1 MQSIETCVAKK
12 KKIILSQMEM
22 ERIQGSEEVN
32 LSHYVKSF
40 CESSLFGSNVQYELH
55 VQTSLLLV
63 HVLSF
68 IGEILILKLHSLL
81 GFYFL
86 ICLHCWHLVFVVV
99 VYFVVLLNGHET
111 EILLSQGFA

>member
-40 CESSLFGSNVQYELH
+40 CESRLFGSNVQY
-55 VQTSLLLV
+55 VTMCYM
-63 HVLSF
+63 F
-68 IGEILILKLHSLL
+68 KLH
-81 GFYFL
+81 
-86 ICLHCWHLVFVVV
+86 CCWSMFCRVLVKF
-99 VYFVVLLNGHET
+99 
-111 EILLSQGFA
+111 